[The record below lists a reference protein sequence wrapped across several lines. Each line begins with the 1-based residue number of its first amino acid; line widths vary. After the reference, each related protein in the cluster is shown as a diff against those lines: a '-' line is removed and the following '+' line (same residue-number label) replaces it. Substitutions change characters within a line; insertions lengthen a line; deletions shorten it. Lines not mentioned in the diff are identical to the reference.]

1 MRVIDQKHHFA
12 DSINKLSCK
21 RALLRYKSL
30 IALLHR
36 VVRDERFHPERVLE
50 EARSCFQIITQ
61 RFRSGNFPGKAN
73 QPRREEESRAVATFP
88 RVWNTRGSSF
98 PAKPRSRNVRIARGS
113 RQCSNVGFRTFL
125 FFIGPSKVAPLNG
138 PRHIASVVSCV
149 DGEIRM
155 GIKDGRARY
164 PHATELRVSWL
175 EPNEN
180 PPEKRESACDNGA

>member
-1 MRVIDQKHHFA
+1 MVPRFLRSPVRGTCASHA
-12 DSINKLSCK
+12 DPDNAPAWLS
-21 RALLRYKSL
+21 Y
-30 IALLHR
+30 
-36 VVRDERFHPERVLE
+36 VP
-50 EARSCFQIITQ
+50 
-61 RFRSGNFPGKAN
+61 
-73 QPRREEESRAVATFP
+73 
-88 RVWNTRGSSF
+88 
-98 PAKPRSRNVRIARGS
+98 
-113 RQCSNVGFRTFL
+113 